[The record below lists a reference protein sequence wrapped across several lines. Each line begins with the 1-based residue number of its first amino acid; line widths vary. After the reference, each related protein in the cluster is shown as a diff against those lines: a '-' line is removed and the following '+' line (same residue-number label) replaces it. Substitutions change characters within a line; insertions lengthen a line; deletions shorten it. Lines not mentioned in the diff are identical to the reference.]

1 MGNILQRNQVEEA
14 CILEQTV
21 LAMMGRELVSRAWE
35 EVWRLGV
42 RRGSSGK
49 GDESLLCCRSER
61 VSVGALRVSC
71 GSVSVTWYLFSR
83 NRQPPLEKVIFLFA
97 YD

>member
-1 MGNILQRNQVEEA
+1 MGNITPEKLSRGGEA

-42 RRGSSGK
+42 RRGISGK
-49 GDESLLCCRSER
+49 A
-61 VSVGALRVSC
+61 VRVSC
-71 GSVSVTWYLFSR
+71 AADQRESL
-83 NRQPPLEKVIFLFA
+83 
-97 YD
+97 